1 MHKKLKHLKWYS
13 ENATN
18 PSEKKKLEELI
29 KQCENEKRLC
39 TIDLNDVTNF
49 WVKFTSS
56 SLADLV

>member
-1 MHKKLKHLKWYS
+1 MVFRECNES
-13 ENATN
+13 EW
-18 PSEKKKLEELI
+18 KKKLEELI